1 MHGTFFCL
9 LFAVNTW
16 DVKLDGYVELVL
28 FELQQTKHSKAQQHD
43 LLPLLQSF
51 MCLICKLIDQYWIK
65 VLNFSL
71 IRVQEMSNNR
81 LKNELGSRE
90 TEGCDVSSGNE
101 TGLVLQLLWFVTSFI
116 PENFHLNRRLRK
128 FNYSCLFAIIIHQN
142 FSKKQKEK
150 KKEKWSVK

>member
-1 MHGTFFCL
+1 
-9 LFAVNTW
+9 
-16 DVKLDGYVELVL
+16 
-28 FELQQTKHSKAQQHD
+28 
-43 LLPLLQSF
+43 

-71 IRVQEMSNNR
+71 IHMQEMSNNR
-81 LKNELGSRE
+81 LKNEPGSGE

-128 FNYSCLFAIIIHQN
+128 LNYSCLFAIIIHQN
-142 FSKKQKEK
+142 FSKKIERK
-150 KKEKWSVK
+150 KKRKVVYEITFAL